1 MSEAEITDLISRLES
16 FPKPKDKAQCQ
27 RLWEAARSFSAKIE
41 TEPNLQHRLLS
52 APLQLV
58 IPRIASDLHI
68 FEILV
73 QSKEPISTT
82 ELGLTDSNSY
92 MGRILRYLA
101 AQFLITSPSPRF
113 WASSPLTSFL
123 ANLAYA
129 AGLRF
134 GTVCVL
140 PSEATLPALLSNNSY
155 KDTSALNTTAFQLG
169 HGTHDSFFEWLSR
182 HPDDRNDFQQWMAE
196 THKRQQSAFGGVN
209 LSELLRGSS
218 LPEAPVFVDVG
229 GGNGQ
234 SCAEFL
240 DMYPESASRVINQDL
255 QATTIGTQSKG
266 IVHQDHDFFAEQP
279 VKGAKIYHFRKVLHN
294 WSADECVELLSRTR
308 EAMGRESRIVVDDIA
323 IEESNLDWHL
333 SYVDLTMGILFGTRE
348 RTLDEFKYIFE
359 RAGLTLGRVVKYG
372 KGSGEHI
379 MVLS

>member
-1 MSEAEITDLISRLES
+1 MSETEIEELINRLES
-16 FPKPKDKAQCQ
+16 FPKPDDRAQCQ
-27 RLWEAARSFSAKIE
+27 RLWEAARSF
-41 TEPNLQHRLLS
+41 

-68 FEILV
+68 FEVLV
-73 QSKEPISTT
+73 KSKEPISTA
-82 ELGLTDSNSY
+82 ELVARTNADEHLL
-92 MGRILRYLA
+92 GRILRYLA
-101 AQFLITSPSPRF
+101 AQFLITSPSPRL
-113 WASSPLTSFL
+113 WTSSPLTSFL
-123 ANLAYA
+123 ANPAYA

-155 KDTSALNTTAFQLG
+155 KDTSSLDTTAFQLG
-169 HGTHDSFFEWLSR
+169 HDTQDSMFEWLSR
-182 HPDDRNDFQQWMAE
+182 HPDERNDFQQWMAE
-196 THKRQQSAFGGVN
+196 SHKRQQSAFGGVD

-218 LPEAPVFVDVG
+218 SPEAPVFVDVG

-240 DMYPESASRVINQDL
+240 DMYPNFAGRLINQDL
-255 QATTIGTQSKG
+255 QAKIIGIQSKG
-266 IVHQDHDFFAEQP
+266 IVHQDHDFFTEQP
-279 VKGAKIYHFRKVLHN
+279 VKGAKIYHFRKILHN
-294 WSADECVELLSRTR
+294 WSTDECVELLSRTR
-308 EAMGRESRIVVDDIA
+308 EAMGRESRIVIDDIA

-348 RTLDEFKYIFE
+348 RTLFEFKYIFE
-359 RAGLTLGRVVKYG
+359 RAGLALGRVVKYG
-372 KGSGEHI
+372 KGFGEHI